1 MFLEKPNN
9 IQEDTPVHAPKVALV
24 QDEMS
29 PSNLNVSPIN
39 LDFFK
44 KIVGNR
50 APNFFLI
57 NNNNTIPRNAHD
69 YLPSQIQDLEPTMYN
84 AKA

>member
-9 IQEDTPVHAPKVALV
+9 IQEDTPEPAPKVAIAHLE
-24 QDEMS
+24 QS
-29 PSNLNVSPIN
+29 PYNPNANPIN

-57 NNNNTIPRNAHD
+57 DNNNMIPRNFHD
-69 YLPSQIQDLEPTMYN
+69 NLASQIEDLEPTMYN

>member
-1 MFLEKPNN
+1 
-9 IQEDTPVHAPKVALV
+9 VHAPKVAIV
-24 QDEMS
+24 HDELA
-29 PSNLNVSPIN
+29 PSNPNASPIN

-57 NNNNTIPRNAHD
+57 NNNNTIPRN
-69 YLPSQIQDLEPTMYN
+69 
-84 AKA
+84 